1 MKFTC
6 KQKLEYAKAKLKNA
20 KAKFYF
26 AKAFKKI
33 AFTF

>member
-1 MKFTC
+1 MKYTC

-26 AKAFKKI
+26 VKAF
-33 AFTF
+33 

>member
-1 MKFTC
+1 MKYTC